1 MIFKSQLSN
10 NSIIVKI
17 PFWKLNVTH
26 NCFQFYDVVSLASIP
41 REITC
46 RVNYWG
52 MGSSWR
58 NCPWG
63 GSPRVQNAPW
73 NSKILREI
81 LIIQLFPIVLKD
93 CASAL
98 HIK

>member
-1 MIFKSQLSN
+1 LNTSTRLLSSTYFYHQN
-10 NSIIVKI
+10 YFIKIKNKKKIYAQQMTAHQMPDNFVK
-17 PFWKLNVTH
+17 FLT
-26 NCFQFYDVVSLASIP
+26 FL
-41 REITC
+41 
-46 RVNYWG
+46 
-52 MGSSWR
+52 
-58 NCPWG
+58 
-63 GSPRVQNAPW
+63 QNASW

>member
-1 MIFKSQLSN
+1 MTAHQMPDNF
-10 NSIIVKI
+10 VK
-17 PFWKLNVTH
+17 FLT
-26 NCFQFYDVVSLASIP
+26 FL
-41 REITC
+41 
-46 RVNYWG
+46 
-52 MGSSWR
+52 
-58 NCPWG
+58 
-63 GSPRVQNAPW
+63 QNASW